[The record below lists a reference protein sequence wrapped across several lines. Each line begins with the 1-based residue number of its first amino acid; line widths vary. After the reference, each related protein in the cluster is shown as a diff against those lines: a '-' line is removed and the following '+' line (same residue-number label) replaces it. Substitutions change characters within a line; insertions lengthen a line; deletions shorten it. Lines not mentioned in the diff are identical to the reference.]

1 MNKANREEVQK
12 LLGQLADLKSQ
23 AETIGSRLQE
33 LADDEQ
39 GKYDNMPEGLQQGDA
54 GQAIESAAS
63 ALGEAASYAEAG
75 DIGEAVNSLESM
87 E

>member
-12 LLGQLADLKSQ
+12 LLGELSDLKSQ

-39 GKYDNMPEGLQQGDA
+39 GKYDNLSDGLQQSES
-54 GQAIESAAS
+54 GQALETAAGS
-63 ALGEAASYAEAG
+63 LSDAAQYAEAG
-75 DIGEAVNSLESM
+75 DIGEAINSLESM